1 MFVSS
6 CSTAPSG
13 PPLSFQVAVGVN
25 DVTFSW
31 SPPEI
36 TLRNGE
42 IISYSLSCSPH
53 GSTIVTIM
61 STFAEPGTQG
71 ISGFSSSTDYNCS
84 LVASNSKGNSPP
96 ATKFFTT
103 QGSEYIYI
111 IIWSILLM
119 IFTCIRS

>member
-1 MFVSS
+1 MPF
-6 CSTAPSG
+6 CFTAPSG

-42 IISYSLSCSPH
+42 IVAYSLSCSPH

-61 STFAEPGTQG
+61 STFAESGTHTV
-71 ISGFSSSTDYNCS
+71 SGFSSSTEYNCS

-96 ATKFFTT
+96 ATKSFTT
-103 QGSEYIYI
+103 QSSEYIHHHTVSPIDDIHMY
-111 IIWSILLM
+111 
-119 IFTCIRS
+119 